1 MTQVVEREEQG
12 TGELPRVTA
21 GPDVVSGGGY
31 VANDGTSI
39 VLARGWARFPLRVPL
54 VRPGDD
60 LAALA
65 ATTVRRF
72 FDEAPA
78 GPAVALA
85 DAGGWHLFVSEK
97 VLAVSQGRVHR
108 VDEVAAGWW
117 ARHLQ
122 RFVSRTPYGI
132 GLGHPAT
139 MELAIR
145 EAGLPRILLAAA
157 AGALGRA
164 VGRRGDFYRVAGPAV
179 RAIDGPTPYSAWP
192 ANVSATL
199 APLDPAGAARAI
211 SAAVRAALPA
221 AAADRFAGTVVI
233 DANDLG
239 RNVLGHDTR
248 SPEAELVAA
257 FADNP
262 LGQGRELTPFAVVAP
277 WSGSQL
283 RF

>member
-1 MTQVVEREEQG
+1 MTQVVEHEEQG

-21 GPDVVSGGGY
+21 GPDVVSGGAY
-31 VANDGTSI
+31 VANDGKSI
-39 VLARGWARFPLRVPL
+39 VLARGWARFPLRVAL

-65 ATTVRRF
+65 AATVGRF
-72 FDEAPA
+72 FAETST
-78 GPAVALA
+78 GPAVD
-85 DAGGWHLFVSEK
+85 DAAPWHLYVSEK
-97 VLAVSQGRVHR
+97 VLAVSQGRVYR
-108 VDEVAAGWW
+108 VDEVRAGRW

-122 RFVSRTPYGI
+122 RFVSRTPHGI

-157 AGALGRA
+157 AGALGKV
-164 VGRRGDFYRVAGPAV
+164 VGRSGDFYRVAGPAV
-179 RAIDGPTPYSAWP
+179 RAIDGPTPYSAYP
-192 ANVSATL
+192 ANVSAKL
-199 APLDPAGAARAI
+199 APLDPAGAAATI
-211 SAAVRAALPA
+211 SATVRAALPA
-221 AAADRFAGTVVI
+221 DAARRFAGTVVI

-248 SPEAELVAA
+248 SPEADLVAA

-262 LGQGRELTPFAVVAP
+262 LGQGRELTPFAVVLP
-277 WSGSQL
+277 WTGSQL